1 MEDGPTAEEGRHGQQ
16 RVERQGTCT
25 WVDSSGK
32 GEWEGG
38 GEGRG
43 GDDTCSSRI
52 NNMGYK
58 VGRMINEF
66 RQEFRRKKRSWSKPE
81 FLFSHGDLR
90 PKKSTPI

>member
-1 MEDGPTAEEGRHGQQ
+1 MASSALKDKALARGLIALEKENGR
-16 RVERQGTCT
+16 
-25 WVDSSGK
+25 
-32 GEWEGG
+32 EGG
-38 GEGRG
+38 RGGG

-81 FLFSHGDLR
+81 FLLSHGDLR